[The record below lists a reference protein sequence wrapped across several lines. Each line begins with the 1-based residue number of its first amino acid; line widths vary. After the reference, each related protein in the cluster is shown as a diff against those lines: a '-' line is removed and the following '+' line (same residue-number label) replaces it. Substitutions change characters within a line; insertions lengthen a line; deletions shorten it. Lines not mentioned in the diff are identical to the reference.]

1 MRFPLI
7 LAAAFAVSVTD
18 ASAQT
23 RPLAT
28 EEAHTAAAGTLVLE
42 IGASALRDEPNFL
55 TGAARDR
62 WEGPELRLV
71 YSPAANVELDAD
83 WTARVGARDDPDF
96 GSVSD
101 FGDITLRAKVKVAGS
116 ADGGGAMGLRFG
128 VTLPQTSFGNGL
140 GPNALRMSAQV
151 LVSTA
156 IGAATLHLNGG
167 VAIHDEPLRAHEQRD
182 LFAFGIAMV
191 QPFGPVT
198 LAGEV
203 AGLAGQGSP
212 GADARSEARG
222 GIRVGRGVVRADV
235 ALRRGLTRA
244 AGKWGITAGLT
255 WTLSSGAP

>member
-1 MRFPLI
+1 MQFPLI
-7 LAAAFAVSVTD
+7 LAVALALSAAD
-18 ASAQT
+18 ALAQT

-42 IGASALRDEPNFL
+42 LGASALRDEPNFL
-55 TGAARDR
+55 TGGARDR
-62 WEGPELRLV
+62 WEGPELRVV

-83 WTARVGARDDPDF
+83 WTARVGVRDDPDF

-101 FGDITLRAKVKVAGS
+101 FGDVTLRAKARIAGS
-116 ADGGGAMGLRFG
+116 ADGGGAVALRFG

-167 VAIHDEPLRAHEQRD
+167 MAIHDEPLRAHEQRD
-182 LFAFGIAMV
+182 LFAFGMAMV
-191 QPFGPVT
+191 QPMGPVA
-198 LAGEV
+198 LVAEV

-212 GADARSEARG
+212 GADARSEGRG
-222 GIRVGRGVVRADV
+222 GIRVGGGRVRADV

-255 WTLSSGAP
+255 WTARNE